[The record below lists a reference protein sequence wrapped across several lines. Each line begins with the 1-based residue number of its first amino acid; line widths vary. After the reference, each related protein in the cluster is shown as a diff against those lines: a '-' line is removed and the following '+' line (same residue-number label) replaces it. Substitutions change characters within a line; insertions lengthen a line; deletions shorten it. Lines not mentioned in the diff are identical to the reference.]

1 MGWSK
6 KGSEQIARL
15 RTMRCNSGNIV
26 AYAKEKLTAR
36 THQETPTVWES
47 VLKKQISRHRHSYC
61 NQAVDQYSMPGSTS
75 ALHSWMRNIEQSGF
89 MN

>member
-36 THQETPTVWES
+36 THQETPTLWES
-47 VLKKQISRHRHSYC
+47 VFKI
-61 NQAVDQYSMPGSTS
+61 DT
-75 ALHSWMRNIEQSGF
+75 IESSIYGCF
-89 MN
+89 V